1 MKLTNNEL
9 SVIMRKNNAE
19 HYDENMEKEEEKALY
34 EESKKDLSQ
43 TKEFKHVIEQA
54 MKEDP
59 TLTINDIYIHYHW
72 EVCEYCLYL
81 KGKWKGYVHPE
92 K

>member
-19 HYDENMEKEEEKALY
+19 HYDENMEKEEEKSLY

-43 TKEFKHVIEQA
+43 TKEFKHVVEQV

-72 EVCEYCLYL
+72 AVCEYCLYL
-81 KGKWKGYVHPE
+81 KGKWKDYVHPE